1 MWQDCGPHR
10 LQGFEVPM
18 VSNGLRRR
26 RCCAVSRGKERRIGI
41 ITTRVG
47 PLPVPAL
54 PGRVM
59 FCRMTVTGRI
69 DSPMACGSWFAH
81 GISTRVV
88 QIFEP
93 VWSNHQ
99 VFSLTPREPRVSEYF
114 LRDRVRG
121 DAGRVAAER
130 GKDPRD
136 SAIAAVVRAILKR
149 ILKNLNFKLLF

>member
-1 MWQDCGPHR
+1 MLCRIEGKRTAHRDHYYACWAPSGAGPSR
-10 LQGFEVPM
+10 S
-18 VSNGLRRR
+18 SNVLSDDR
-26 RCCAVSRGKERRIGI
+26 A
-41 ITTRVG
+41 
-47 PLPVPAL
+47 
-54 PGRVM
+54 
-59 FCRMTVTGRI
+59 GRI

-136 SAIAAVVRAILKR
+136 SAIAAVVRAI
-149 ILKNLNFKLLF
+149 

>member
-1 MWQDCGPHR
+1 
-10 LQGFEVPM
+10 
-18 VSNGLRRR
+18 
-26 RCCAVSRGKERRIGI
+26 
-41 ITTRVG
+41 
-47 PLPVPAL
+47 
-54 PGRVM
+54 
-59 FCRMTVTGRI
+59 
-69 DSPMACGSWFAH
+69 MACGSWFAH

-136 SAIAAVVRAILKR
+136 SAIAAVVRAINF
-149 ILKNLNFKLLF
+149 KNLNYYFKYFNYFKNLN